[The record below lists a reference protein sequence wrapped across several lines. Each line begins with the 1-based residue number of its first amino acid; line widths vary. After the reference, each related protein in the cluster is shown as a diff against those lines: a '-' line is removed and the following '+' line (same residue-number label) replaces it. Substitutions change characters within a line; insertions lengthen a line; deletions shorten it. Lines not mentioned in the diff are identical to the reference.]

1 MEERGFSPKRSQS
14 HEQGSEIVESKW
26 CPRCQQYAHETCSIA
41 MQHSLMGWLPMQ
53 SMLDDS

>member
-26 CPRCQQYAHETCSIA
+26 CPRCQQYVSRDLFYRNAAQFDGLAPYAKHV
-41 MQHSLMGWLPMQ
+41 G
-53 SMLDDS
+53 